1 MKTDFSLSNADLLL
15 LFFCL
20 FVHLVGFFLMHY
32 GNSSIWA
39 ANITG
44 YISFDWNKIILRK
57 TDKQFLIS
65 YFYLQVNVNLVIVK
79 RNENVLEVLFFIL
92 GQHLPNTD
100 TINSHFQAAQLAFDS
115 RHLVIAETYNKKFNW
130 QTALSNRANRQHE
143 AIQQRTL
150 DFKKISVLKHGNI
163 RRKSWVEIIGRWKCW
178 KKKGR
183 RKKQR
188 NLFIKTQGQ
197 LTRDDFTAVESEML
211 EQQSSCLWEETGCSY
226 FSAVENQTEEAEVLT
241 YIREMWALASTWDMS
256 PLKILWLKTL
266 LWECTIWSSET
277 NSAEQIQPLKTL
289 SGL

>member
-44 YISFDWNKIILRK
+44 YISFDWNKIILTK

-178 KKKGR
+178 KKKKEEGR
-183 RKKQR
+183 SNTTSSLRLKDNWQGMTSLQWKVKCWSSRVAVCGKKQAVHTFLQLR
-188 NLFIKTQGQ
+188 IKQKKQKCSRT
-197 LTRDDFTAVESEML
+197 L
-211 EQQSSCLWEETGCSY
+211 ERCEHWHPHGT
-226 FSAVENQTEEAEVLT
+226 
-241 YIREMWALASTWDMS
+241 WALWRFSD
-256 PLKILWLKTL
+256 
-266 LWECTIWSSET
+266 
-277 NSAEQIQPLKTL
+277 
-289 SGL
+289 